1 MVEESDIGDEVAV
14 GDGSDTVVGGEVEVG
29 LEQPDAEEEVRSRF
43 DIRNLL
49 PEGVKVQHLKE
60 LKSAAK
66 LLDQV
71 RRVPRIQH
79 SSIPHII
86 DPCCFGPTIF
96 FFECQV
102 AGAVHLA
109 TCHLESPSMLN
120 HISLPWLINPWK
132 YSASHGDLLTFLKMR
147 HACLSRVSSVT
158 AVGRLEFLGP
168 FRLGLFHLVTCE
180 NMMLH
185 PVYSIAFTN
194 PPNFFCLFCFKT
206 TVLHNFYIGD
216 EQEGH

>member
-71 RRVPRIQH
+71 R
-79 SSIPHII
+79 SNCDTG
-86 DPCCFGPTIF
+86 DP
-96 FFECQV
+96 
-102 AGAVHLA
+102 GALELA
-109 TCHLESPSMLN
+109 ELKLN
-120 HISLPWLINPWK
+120 LSLSK
-132 YSASHGDLLTFLKMR
+132 
-147 HACLSRVSSVT
+147 SV
-158 AVGRLEFLGP
+158 E
-168 FRLGLFHLVTCE
+168 E
-180 NMMLH
+180 
-185 PVYSIAFTN
+185 I
-194 PPNFFCLFCFKT
+194 
-206 TVLHNFYIGD
+206 
-216 EQEGH
+216 